1 MKTRKQRK
9 SFKGGMNTTFTHKN
23 YVNFHK
29 RLKELTG
36 HNYYYNK
43 SLPNT
48 TASYFKPNNK
58 GFVPNNRKTKK
69 VRFNN
74 NKPNK

>member
-9 SFKGGMNTTFTHKN
+9 SYKGGMHPN
-23 YVNFHK
+23 YKKFHN
-29 RLKELTG
+29 RLKQLTG
-36 HNYYYNK
+36 HNYLANK
-43 SLPNT
+43 LPPST
-48 TASYFKPNNK
+48 ISSYFKPNNK